1 MPLPTAQFQAPNQ
14 LLVCG
19 DWLRNQPRPSASQ
32 ILENHPPQA
41 GDCLI
46 ASELGQWDSTLP
58 ITLLEL
64 ILAYRKAGFDLDY
77 NQLPEGLVKLL
88 NLSLASRRNT
98 SPKQSAIQMT
108 LLNQAGFFGIHV
120 SETLFRIVNFVGE
133 LTLAIARIFIG
144 QSRMRLADW
153 LEKLV
158 VCGPRALPIISLISF
173 LMGVILAFIGAIP
186 LKWFQAETY
195 VASLVGIGMLRLM
208 GPVMVGIVMAGRT
221 SSAYAAELGTMQV
234 NEELDAMRTLGIPA
248 MDFLV
253 LPRFLAMSL
262 MMPVL
267 GIFADLISV
276 LGGLVV
282 AVVYLHLSPLSYF
295 SVLTHTT
302 RVSDL
307 LVGLFT
313 CAVLGILDGICGCY
327 QGLNCG
333 RDAESVGRATTS
345 AVISCIVCI
354 VIAVSLITVLT
365 VVLKI

>member
-1 MPLPTAQFQAPNQ
+1 MSSPTLQIQSNHQ
-14 LLVCG
+14 LVLAG
-19 DWLRNQPRPSASQ
+19 DWLRNQPRPTAREL
-32 ILENHPPQA
+32 LENHPPQEDDHLVA
-41 GDCLI
+41 P
-46 ASELGQWDSTLP
+46 ELGQWDSTLP
-58 ITLLEL
+58 IVLLEL
-64 ILAYRKAGFDLDY
+64 IHTYRKAGHELDY
-77 NQLPEGLVKLL
+77 RQLPDGLVKLL
-88 NLSLASRRNT
+88 DLSLASKRNT
-98 SPKQSAIQMT
+98 CTAKPTEELT
-108 LLNQAGFFGIHV
+108 LLHHAGYFGLRV
-120 SETLFRIVNFVGE
+120 SETLYRIANFIGE
-133 LTLAIARIFIG
+133 LTVAICRIFVG
-144 QSRMRLADW
+144 QSRMRLRDW
-153 LEKLV
+153 TEKLV
-158 VCGPRALPIISLISF
+158 VCGPTALPIISLISF

-186 LKWFQAETY
+186 LKWFKAEMY

-253 LPRFLAMSL
+253 LPRFLAMGV

-267 GIFADLISV
+267 GVFADLISV

-295 SVLTHTT
+295 NVLVQTT
-302 RVSDL
+302 RVNDL

-313 CAVLGILDGICGCY
+313 CFVLGILDGICGCY

-333 RDAESVGRATTS
+333 RDAESVGHATTS

-354 VIAVSLITVLT
+354 VIAVSLITVMT

>member
-1 MPLPTAQFQAPNQ
+1 MAT
-14 LLVCG
+14 
-19 DWLRNQPRPSASQ
+19 
-32 ILENHPPQA
+32 
-41 GDCLI
+41 
-46 ASELGQWDSTLP
+46 ELGQWDSTLP

-64 ILAYRKAGFDLDY
+64 IRAYQKAGFDLDY
-77 NQLPEGLVKLL
+77 QQLPAGLVKLL
-88 NLSLASRRNT
+88 NLSLASRKN
-98 SPKQSAIQMT
+98 SPGTKPLEQLT
-108 LLNQAGFFGIHV
+108 LLEQVGYFGLSV
-120 SETLFRIVNFVGE
+120 SETLFRIAGFIGE
-133 LTLAIARIFIG
+133 LTLAIGRIFIG
-144 QSRMRLADW
+144 QSRMRLNDLW
-153 LEKLV
+153 EKLT
-158 VCGPRALPIISLISF
+158 VCGPRALPIVSLISF
-173 LMGVILAFIGAIP
+173 LMGMILAFIGAIP

-234 NEELDAMRTLGIPA
+234 NEELDAMRTLGVPA

-253 LPRFLAMSL
+253 LPRFLAMGL

-276 LGGLVV
+276 LGGLAV

-295 SVLTHTT
+295 NVLAQTT

-327 QGLNCG
+327 QGMNCG
-333 RDAESVGRATTS
+333 RDAESVGRATTA
-345 AVISCIVCI
+345 AVISCIICT
-354 VIAVSLITVLT
+354 VIAVSLITILS
-365 VVLKI
+365 VVLRI